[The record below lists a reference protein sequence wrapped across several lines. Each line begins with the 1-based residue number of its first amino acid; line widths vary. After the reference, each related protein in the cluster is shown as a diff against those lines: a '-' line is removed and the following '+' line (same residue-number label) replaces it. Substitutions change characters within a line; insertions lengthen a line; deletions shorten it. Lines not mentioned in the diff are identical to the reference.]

1 MLVSASG
8 LWVKTSFGL
17 TAFGRS
23 LPVIAAAC
31 VSKIECN
38 PVVATDSINWS
49 VSMQMGGQVHAVA
62 HCKRIV
68 CKEPPIKRR
77 LFCI

>member
-1 MLVSASG
+1 MMLVSASG

-38 PVVATDSINWS
+38 PVVATDSINWQCQCKW
-49 VSMQMGGQVHAVA
+49 VVKSMQLRTVNA
-62 HCKRIV
+62 
-68 CKEPPIKRR
+68 
-77 LFCI
+77 